1 MFGSGAAPCLMRRP
15 LTGFKGES
23 VDRQRERGASDALY
37 GRRRGQPLFSGQR
50 GGAELRGSHARQ
62 AREGASGSEADSQLA
77 ARSHLTMHAFHG
89 DAQAPVAGSAVVP
102 RPVDPRDRDS
112 DGDSAW
118 AGPSSR
124 FGGRGNNQPR
134 MTYRQCSHCPIPCLP
149 EVPVRPRA
157 STNAS
162 PLGDDSWGAFVGE
175 AAQML
180 TEHPRPGVAV
190 LITIWLWHSPE
201 R

>member
-1 MFGSGAAPCLMRRP
+1 VPDAKA
-15 LTGFKGES
+15 
-23 VDRQRERGASDALY
+23 VDRLQRRVGRPSARARSLRRAL
-37 GRRRGQPLFSGQR
+37 RAAQR
-50 GGAELRGSHARQ
+50 PATVLRAAGGAELRGSHARQ